1 MWKSINFIFLFLSSF
16 SSVISISIFTRAEI
30 DVTEY
35 SHLLTIIA
43 PIFLFCG
50 FQTHSYL
57 FSHYNKTSVSNGY
70 LIRILMSPLFF
81 LVIFFTDDNF
91 LALSLIAYKIFDVIL
106 EYDSI
111 RFQIKNNLFFSSLV
125 NFSRGGGVM
134 IILNLCASNNFS
146 IEKSLLIISFFL
158 FLNCLFFYLSD
169 KPLNFS
175 EITFPGELFKSCSFL
190 TMSVFLSSLTTNMS
204 RYFLSNVDK
213 HLIVIYTIYFS
224 LVVGGFSI
232 LSATQ
237 SYFRININKV
247 NDRTAIAIFIK
258 YVLISIVFSCVGFV
272 IYCYIGGYII
282 KGLFGDLYIGY
293 DMLFLLILSSQ
304 CVLFICSS
312 FNFLLQRKK
321 IYKCQFNIS
330 FSMLVFSIL
339 TCFVLFSYNVFDAL
353 TSSAL
358 IMICYSIFSF
368 FLYLFFVIKVYRW

>member
-125 NFSRGGGVM
+125 NFSRGGG
-134 IILNLCASNNFS
+134 L
-146 IEKSLLIISFFL
+146 
-158 FLNCLFFYLSD
+158 
-169 KPLNFS
+169 
-175 EITFPGELFKSCSFL
+175 
-190 TMSVFLSSLTTNMS
+190 
-204 RYFLSNVDK
+204 
-213 HLIVIYTIYFS
+213 
-224 LVVGGFSI
+224 
-232 LSATQ
+232 
-237 SYFRININKV
+237 
-247 NDRTAIAIFIK
+247 
-258 YVLISIVFSCVGFV
+258 
-272 IYCYIGGYII
+272 
-282 KGLFGDLYIGY
+282 
-293 DMLFLLILSSQ
+293 
-304 CVLFICSS
+304 
-312 FNFLLQRKK
+312 
-321 IYKCQFNIS
+321 
-330 FSMLVFSIL
+330 
-339 TCFVLFSYNVFDAL
+339 
-353 TSSAL
+353 
-358 IMICYSIFSF
+358 
-368 FLYLFFVIKVYRW
+368 